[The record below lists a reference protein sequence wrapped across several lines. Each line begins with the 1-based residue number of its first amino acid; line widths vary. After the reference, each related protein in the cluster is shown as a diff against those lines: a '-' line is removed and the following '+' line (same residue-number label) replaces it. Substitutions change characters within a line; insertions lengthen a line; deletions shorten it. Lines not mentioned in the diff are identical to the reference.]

1 MADTKFNNSENE
13 QNAINW
19 KELVEELEELC
30 KENPE
35 DYSVHTQLGYV
46 LREMGEIEHAK
57 KEYEKAIQL
66 NNEYADAYNNLGYL
80 YLHDLKNIDVA
91 EKYLLK
97 AIEYDKNFANPYRH
111 LGDLYYFYKNNLQ
124 NSKIYYQQCL
134 DIKSDYIEAKQN
146 LEQINNILNKEEVIR
161 DLTPCSKDVMLRK
174 IIEKKK

>member
-1 MADTKFNNSENE
+1 MK
-13 QNAINW
+13 
-19 KELVEELEELC
+19 
-30 KENPE
+30 
-35 DYSVHTQLGYV
+35 
-46 LREMGEIEHAK
+46 
-57 KEYEKAIQL
+57 KAIQL

-134 DIKSDYIEAKQN
+134 DIK
-146 LEQINNILNKEEVIR
+146 IR
-161 DLTPCSKDVMLRK
+161 LY
-174 IIEKKK
+174 